1 MLALNV
7 VARTVSLFDELLVTV
22 KASFE
27 AGDKEEEER
36 DREEKGEG
44 NGSGS
49 GSRVRERSSVYVLKA
64 SDETANTTLIVIKG
78 SVKVINS
85 SPAVATAQNSKI
97 VPGKKKAIGS
107 GNSVSGSTLG

>member
-44 NGSGS
+44 SGS
-49 GSRVRERSSVYVLKA
+49 GSRVRERSAVYVLKA

-85 SPAVATAQNSKI
+85 SPAVATAQSSKI
-97 VPGKKKAIGS
+97 VPGKKKATGS
-107 GNSVSGSTLG
+107 GGGVSGSTLG

>member
-85 SPAVATAQNSKI
+85 SPAVATAQNGKI
-97 VPGKKKAIGS
+97 VPGKKKATGS
-107 GNSVSGSTLG
+107 GGGVSGSTLG

>member
-44 NGSGS
+44 SGS

-64 SDETANTTLIVIKG
+64 SDETANTTLIVIKD

-85 SPAVATAQNSKI
+85 SPAVAIAQNGKI
-97 VPGKKKAIGS
+97 VPGKKKATGS
-107 GNSVSGSTLG
+107 GGSVSGSTLG

>member
-44 NGSGS
+44 SGS
-49 GSRVRERSSVYVLKA
+49 GSRVRERSAVYVLKA

-97 VPGKKKAIGS
+97 VPGKKKATGS
-107 GNSVSGSTLG
+107 GGGVSGSTLG

>member
-1 MLALNV
+1 MNV

-44 NGSGS
+44 SGSGSGS

-97 VPGKKKAIGS
+97 VPGKKKATGS
-107 GNSVSGSTLG
+107 GGSVSGSTLG